1 MIYLKINIF
10 VTVFQTENE
19 IVTKAFCA
27 VLCCAQLL
35 SRV

>member
-1 MIYLKINIF
+1 MIYFKINIF
-10 VTVFQTENE
+10 VTVFQTENG

-35 SRV
+35 SHV